1 MSEPTKKVSRQAQ
14 KKIPIPSDG
23 SGTAAATVAVFQG
36 PPVRLDVN
44 QAAARAGN
52 STRTIKRWI
61 KAGYLPATR
70 QPSPK
75 GMGHLRVRLG
85 DLESIIAA
93 GAVS

>member
-1 MSEPTKKVSRQAQ
+1 MPKPTKKVSRHAREEA
-14 KKIPIPSDG
+14 PTPSD
-23 SGTAAATVAVFQG
+23 STAKSELPVPGFK
-36 PPVRLDVN
+36 PPVVRLSIE

-52 STRTIKRWI
+52 CGRTIKRWI

-75 GMGHLRVRLG
+75 GMGHLRVRLS
-85 DLESIIAA
+85 DLESLIAR

>member
-1 MSEPTKKVSRQAQ
+1 MSRPKQ
-14 KKIPIPSDG
+14 KISHPVHEKAATPSD
-23 SGTAAATVAVFQG
+23 STAGVEVFG
-36 PPVRLDVN
+36 APAVRLTIR

-61 KAGYLPATR
+61 SAGLLPATR

-75 GMGHLRVRLG
+75 RMGHLRVRLG
-85 DLESIIAA
+85 DLESVIAR